1 MALIAAAALAAGD
14 CKPEIT
20 FSKAKDDDNANSAE
34 TSPASS
40 VYPTKPNNKASKADC
55 NSHAQ
60 SLSLT
65 PPQDS
70 LTFNTSGRK
79 SAEKQ
84 HFRRHSSGSFMGQ

>member
-1 MALIAAAALAAGD
+1 MALIAAAALAVGD

-20 FSKAKDDDNANSAE
+20 LSKAKDDDNANIVESTSSAF
-34 TSPASS
+34 
-40 VYPTKPNNKASKADC
+40 PTKPNNNKASKADS
-55 NSHAQ
+55 NNHPQ

-70 LTFNTSGRK
+70 LSFNVMGRK
-79 SAEKQ
+79 SAEKH

>member
-20 FSKAKDDDNANSAE
+20 LSKAKDDDNAHVTE
-34 TSPASS
+34 PTSS
-40 VYPTKPNNKASKADC
+40 VYPTKPNNNKASKVDS
-55 NSHAQ
+55 NSHTQ

-70 LTFNTSGRK
+70 LTFNALGRK
-79 SAEKQ
+79 SAEKH